1 MVRQSETSWTMW
13 AVVIAA
19 VISIGWFLLGRPGM
33 NQPRNESSADQSP
46 VPPTPVAPEIT
57 IRAGTSVRAP
67 IGDFS
72 IKVER
77 VAKES
82 ASLIVSSDTKDTYR
96 FKTAMA
102 GQRLMI
108 PSHDGTYYLDIKRV
122 GGGAVSLT
130 MGTQ

>member
-1 MVRQSETSWTMW
+1 MRQSETSWTMW
-13 AVVIAA
+13 AVVIIA
-19 VISIGWFLLGRPGM
+19 VVLTGWFLLGRPGL
-33 NQPRNESSADQSP
+33 NQPRNEPSADQSP
-46 VPPTPVAPEIT
+46 VPPTPVTAEIT
-57 IRAGTSVRAP
+57 VRAGTSVRAP

-72 IKVER
+72 IKVDR
-77 VAKES
+77 VAKAS

-96 FKTAMA
+96 FKKAIA